1 MEATT
6 FEGRE
11 RFRREW
17 EGMAKSLTRTE
28 EEVRGVVVG
37 PKVSLQDPAQ
47 GKKSSIIPSGTKK
60 AGPTEQG
67 PMREEKEL
75 ESGKFGEE
83 VYLNRKERGGL
94 ANYDGEFT
102 TTPANES

>member
-1 MEATT
+1 
-6 FEGRE
+6 
-11 RFRREW
+11 
-17 EGMAKSLTRTE
+17 
-28 EEVRGVVVG
+28 
-37 PKVSLQDPAQ
+37 
-47 GKKSSIIPSGTKK
+47 
-60 AGPTEQG
+60 
-67 PMREEKEL
+67 MREEKEL

>member
-37 PKVSLQDPAQ
+37 PKVSL
-47 GKKSSIIPSGTKK
+47 
-60 AGPTEQG
+60 
-67 PMREEKEL
+67 
-75 ESGKFGEE
+75 
-83 VYLNRKERGGL
+83 
-94 ANYDGEFT
+94 
-102 TTPANES
+102 